1 MIFSLRTVTL
11 WLGLYFV
18 GLVYSFVS
26 EVKYKKM
33 SIYDVRKDWK
43 RITIRTSI
51 IFTVICTYFWG
62 LMGLKGQ

>member
-1 MIFSLRTVTL
+1 MIFSLKTVTL

-26 EVKYKKM
+26 EVTYKKI

-43 RITIRTSI
+43 RITIRASI

-62 LMGLKGQ
+62 LMGLKGG